1 MTQTQSS
8 NACTLRNQ
16 VRLMD
21 NVIYLDNAA
30 TSKVSPEVL
39 ESFNQIT
46 LKYFANP
53 SSIHLLGQE
62 AHRLLEKSRE
72 QILSLFKL
80 THHEV
85 IFTSGATEANNLAI
99 KGYALANKGR
109 GNHIITTAIEH
120 PSVLN
125 TVKALEKYGY
135 EITILPINEKGVIE
149 VNSLKSAIKEN
160 TILVSIMA
168 VNNETGAIN
177 PIKEV
182 GELLKDHP
190 KIAFHVDMTQA
201 IGKVDI
207 PLDNIDM
214 FSFTGHKIHGLLG
227 SGALIKEKKII
238 LEALNSGGGQEN
250 NLRSG
255 TNTLA
260 LSASLAKSLRLA
272 IKNQKENY
280 QRVSNLRDYLI
291 SYLKDN
297 PDKYH
302 LNSFNNDNPYIVN
315 FSLLQH
321 KASVVVEALS
331 NKEIMVS
338 SLSACHSKNED
349 YSYVVYA
356 MNQDM
361 KLAHNTIRVSFS
373 YENTVDDVNALIRA
387 LKQIVKEI
395 KQ

>member
-1 MTQTQSS
+1 MRYS

-16 VRLMD
+16 VILMD

-30 TSKVSPEVL
+30 TSKVHPEVL
-39 ESFNQIT
+39 DSYNQIT
-46 LKYFANP
+46 LKYFANS
-53 SSIHLLGQE
+53 SSIHFLGQE
-62 AHRLLEKSRE
+62 SHRLLEKSRE
-72 QILSLFKL
+72 QILNLFKL

-99 KGYALANKGR
+99 KGYAFANKGR
-109 GNHIITTAIEH
+109 GNHIITSATEH

-125 TVKALEKYGY
+125 TVKQLENYGF
-135 EITILPINEKGVIE
+135 EVTILPVNKYGIVE
-149 VNSLKSAIKEN
+149 VNSLKEAIKDN
-160 TILVSIMA
+160 TILVSIMS

-177 PIKEV
+177 PIKEI
-182 GELLKDHP
+182 GELLKSYP

-207 PLDNIDM
+207 PLENIDM
-214 FSFTGHKIHGLLG
+214 FSFAGHKIHGLLG

-238 LEALNSGGGQEN
+238 LEPLNSGGGQEN

-255 TNTLA
+255 TNTVA
-260 LSASLAKSLRLA
+260 LSASLAKALRLA
-272 IKNQKENY
+272 IKGQQENY
-280 QRVSNLRDYLI
+280 QKVSNLRDYLL

-297 PDKYH
+297 PDIYSI
-302 LNSFNNDNPYIVN
+302 NSYSLDNPYILN
-315 FSLLQH
+315 FSLINH

-331 NKEIMVS
+331 NKGIMVS
-338 SLSACHSKNED
+338 SLSACHSKYED

-373 YENTVDDVNALIRA
+373 YENSVDDVNSLIRG
-387 LKQIVKEI
+387 LKQIMKEI